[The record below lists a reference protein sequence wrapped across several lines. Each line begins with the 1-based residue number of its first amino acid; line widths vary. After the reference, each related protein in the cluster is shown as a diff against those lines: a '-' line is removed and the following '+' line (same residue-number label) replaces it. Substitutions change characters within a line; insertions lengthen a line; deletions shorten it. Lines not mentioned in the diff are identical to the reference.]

1 MKNEII
7 DKYSIDSSILVKD
20 IGIAKFYFNTELN
33 ILEIE
38 YQANVNIGKEEVLEV
53 LLTRAEIVKGS
64 RVLVLVSI
72 TKEFINFT
80 DEARST
86 FVNEQKKDT
95 TAFKMALLIKGL
107 ADKIVANFFIR
118 FNKPIVPT
126 KIFSKREK
134 AIAWLLEEQ

>member
-1 MKNEII
+1 MNNELLNTIAPHT
-7 DKYSIDSSILVKD
+7 KFFVKD
-20 IGIAKFYFNTELN
+20 IGIAKFYFYKELN

-38 YQANVNIGKEEVLEV
+38 YQANVNIGREEVLEV

>member
-20 IGIAKFYFNTELN
+20 IGIAKFYFNKELN

-86 FVNEQKKDT
+86 FVNEQKKDA

-126 KIFSKREK
+126 KIFSKRE
-134 AIAWLLEEQ
+134 

>member
-20 IGIAKFYFNTELN
+20 IGIAKFYFNKELN

-38 YQANVNIGKEEVLEV
+38 YQANVNIGKEEVMEV

-86 FVNEQKKDT
+86 FVNEQKKDA

-118 FNKPIVPT
+118 YNKPIVPT

>member
-1 MKNEII
+1 MNNELLNTITPHT
-7 DKYSIDSSILVKD
+7 KFFVKD
-20 IGIAKFYFNTELN
+20 IEIAKFYFYKELN

-38 YQANVNIGKEEVLEV
+38 YQANVNIGREEVLEV

-86 FVNEQKKDT
+86 FVNEQKKDA

>member
-20 IGIAKFYFNTELN
+20 IGIAKFYFNKELN

-86 FVNEQKKDT
+86 FVNEQKKDA